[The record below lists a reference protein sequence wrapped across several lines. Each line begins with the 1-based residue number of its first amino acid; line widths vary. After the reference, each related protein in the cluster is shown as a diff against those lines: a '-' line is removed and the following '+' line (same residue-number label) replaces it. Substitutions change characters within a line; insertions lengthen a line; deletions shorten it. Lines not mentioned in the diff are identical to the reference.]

1 MFCSCISTQGFLVSE
16 SHLTAITHLNNCE
29 KKMTVPPA
37 QIQRN
42 IISVLIRL
50 DREAREAKTGPNN
63 VEEIARRGN
72 AITWLMRKV
81 EKDFGSNIMLKLHAD
96 ASVEAGHTI
105 GPLDASLLKDMLN
118 MGCNVKKVHGV
129 VRCGR
134 K

>member
-16 SHLTAITHLNNCE
+16 CHLTAITQL
-29 KKMTVPPA
+29 KKLGKMTVPPA

-129 VRCGR
+129 VQCG
-134 K
+134 KK

>member
-1 MFCSCISTQGFLVSE
+1 
-16 SHLTAITHLNNCE
+16 
-29 KKMTVPPA
+29 MTLPPA

-81 EKDFGSNIMLKLHAD
+81 EKDFGSNIMLTLHAD

-129 VRCGR
+129 VRCG
-134 K
+134 KK